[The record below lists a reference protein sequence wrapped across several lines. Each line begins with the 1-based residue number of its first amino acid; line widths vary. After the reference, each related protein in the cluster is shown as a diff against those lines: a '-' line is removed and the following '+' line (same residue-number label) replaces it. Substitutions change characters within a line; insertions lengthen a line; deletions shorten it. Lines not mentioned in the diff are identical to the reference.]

1 MVKAFSFGF
10 DYSSFDWQQLLKSL
24 LEEGARSHF
33 EGKREVFIA
42 IY

>member
-1 MVKAFSFGF
+1 LVGGSF
-10 DYSSFDWQQLLKSL
+10 LKSL

-42 IY
+42 IYIDKI